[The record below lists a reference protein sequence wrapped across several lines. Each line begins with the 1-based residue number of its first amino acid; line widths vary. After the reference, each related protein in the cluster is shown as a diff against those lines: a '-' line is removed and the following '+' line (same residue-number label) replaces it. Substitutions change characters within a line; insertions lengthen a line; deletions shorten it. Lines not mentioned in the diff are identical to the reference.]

1 VEFYNE
7 NNQPISV
14 NSNNNKDNVNE
25 KPKEDE
31 TYSPFK
37 PTEKKV
43 DPRQAVNNKN
53 NNPDD

>member
-1 VEFYNE
+1 MEFYGE

-14 NSNNNKDNVNE
+14 NTNKDVNE
-25 KPKEDE
+25 KPKEE

-43 DPRQAVNNKN
+43 DPRQGVNN